1 MLLAMINRDSVLE
14 TINGDA
20 DRIRVQ
26 TRPESRCMPDL
37 YQVLEMGCCHPDR
50 LNSGLR
56 SVTVKS
62 KIGRVDETKFMGGMS
77 LLYISLREP
86 WLFEETVSASMPA

>member
-1 MLLAMINRDSVLE
+1 
-14 TINGDA
+14 
-20 DRIRVQ
+20 
-26 TRPESRCMPDL
+26 MPGM

-50 LNSGLR
+50 LDSGLR

-62 KIGRVDETKFMGGMS
+62 KIGRVDETKFMGGML

-86 WLFEETVSASMPA
+86 WPLGETVSASTPA